1 MQFFPEINSLNM
13 GAERLDNVAPVIYNT
28 KPRDIEIQK
37 TTAYD
42 ENIDDPIDARE
53 VFDYIRDINDPE
65 HPYSLEQLNVVQEEL
80 IKVYDTEDPWVDVS
94 FTPTIPH
101 CSLATLI
108 GLAIKVKLSR
118 SLPPNM
124 KTVVHITP
132 GTHNTEAAI
141 NKQLADKERVAAAI
155 DNPSVMR
162 TVNQCLKGQ
171 E

>member
-1 MQFFPEINSLNM
+1 M
-13 GAERLDNVAPVIYNT
+13 GKLDNSAPVIYSV
-28 KPRDIEIQK
+28 KPREVDTRK
-37 TTAYD
+37 ASDFD
-42 ENIDDPIDARE
+42 ENVDDPIDARE

-65 HPYSLEQLNVVQEEL
+65 HPYTLEQLNVVQEEL
-80 IKVYDTEDPWVDVS
+80 IKVYEGEDPWVDVS

-124 KTVVHITP
+124 KTVVRITP

-162 TVNQCLKGQ
+162 TVNQCLKTR

>member
-1 MQFFPEINSLNM
+1 M
-13 GAERLDNVAPVIYNT
+13 GKERLDNAAPVIFEV
-28 KPRDIEIQK
+28 KPREERQRECDF
-37 TTAYD
+37 D

-65 HPYSLEQLNVVQEEL
+65 HPYTLEQLNVVREDL
-80 IKVYDTEDPWVDVS
+80 IQVYDDPLNPWVDVR

-108 GLAIKVKLSR
+108 GLSIRVKLMR

-124 KTVVHITP
+124 KAVVRITE
-132 GTHNTEAAI
+132 GAHNSETSI

-155 DNPSVMR
+155 ENNSVMQ
-162 TVNQCLKGQ
+162 TVNNCLRSRD
-171 E
+171 